1 LLALLLVL
9 GSLSARKVALLLVA
23 WPVPANGRRRLLSD
37 VPSCPVRP
45 RPASPRACA
54 DRLPPL
60 SFAETVSGSWSN
72 QEARTDEGTFTRFV
86 DLPNVDAIFG
96 N

>member
-1 LLALLLVL
+1 
-9 GSLSARKVALLLVA
+9 
-23 WPVPANGRRRLLSD
+23 
-37 VPSCPVRP
+37 
-45 RPASPRACA
+45 
-54 DRLPPL
+54 
-60 SFAETVSGSWSN
+60 VSGSWSN